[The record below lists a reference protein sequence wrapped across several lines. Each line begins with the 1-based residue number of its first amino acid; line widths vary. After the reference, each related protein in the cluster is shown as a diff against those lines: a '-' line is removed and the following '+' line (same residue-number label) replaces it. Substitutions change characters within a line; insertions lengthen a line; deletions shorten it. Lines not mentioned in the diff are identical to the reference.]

1 MSTLLLLSLMSVG
14 FQDNALIKLT
24 IYMVLY
30 CKDMY
35 VSVIAALICACI

>member
-24 IYMVLY
+24 VYMVLSY
-30 CKDMY
+30 TVK
-35 VSVIAALICACI
+35 ICMSL